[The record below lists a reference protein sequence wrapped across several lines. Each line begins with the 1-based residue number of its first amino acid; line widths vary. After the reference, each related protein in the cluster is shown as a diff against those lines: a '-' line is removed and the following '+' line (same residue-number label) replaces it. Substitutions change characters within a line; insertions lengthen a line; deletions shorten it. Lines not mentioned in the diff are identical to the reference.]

1 MRRTVQLIL
10 AGVVCLDLAYK
21 SSVDAFL
28 PAPTLLRGSL
38 ARQRSHVVAS
48 GQFRVATVVKSRRSV
63 LLNAKALFGG
73 PQEVHLVCKRI
84 HSVRAKH

>member
-10 AGVVCLDLAYK
+10 AGVLCLDLAYK

-48 GQFRVATVVKSRRSV
+48 YTKVTNYDWHLACADTV
-63 LLNAKALFGG
+63 
-73 PQEVHLVCKRI
+73 E
-84 HSVRAKH
+84 